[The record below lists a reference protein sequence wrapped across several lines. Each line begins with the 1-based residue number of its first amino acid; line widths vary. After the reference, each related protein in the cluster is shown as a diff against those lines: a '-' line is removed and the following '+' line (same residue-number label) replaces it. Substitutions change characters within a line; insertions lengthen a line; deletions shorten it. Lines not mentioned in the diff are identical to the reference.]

1 MNADRWKQI
10 KALPASTP
18 HLIHVSKDLITVPV
32 PGTTIQRTIVTP
44 GPGLTFK
51 AGRNQRKRERNK

>member
-10 KALPASTP
+10 KAMPQNTARMV
-18 HLIHVSKDLITVPV
+18 HVSKDLITVPV
-32 PGTTIQRTIVTP
+32 PGTAIQRTIVTP